1 MEEESLGIG
10 RGNDPPR
17 LCELAR
23 TLGCNVHRL
32 RRKQRLHKYVLSDM
46 AGVSRPYLN
55 AIERGM
61 ADVRLSTVQ
70 DLADALCVSPIEL
83 LLDLHFS
90 SEDHEV

>member
-1 MEEESLGIG
+1 M
-10 RGNDPPR
+10 
-17 LCELAR
+17 
-23 TLGCNVHRL
+23 
-32 RRKQRLHKYVLSDM
+32 LSDM

-83 LLDLHFS
+83 LLDLRMG